1 MDHEALNL
9 SRRKLIFNYISQ
21 YPGTYLREMEKILSL
36 SIGDLQY
43 HLQQL
48 EKAELIAAHD
58 DGRRKRYFARDV
70 CIPDREVLSVI
81 QLRTPR
87 HIVLFLL
94 DHPNARFREIL
105 GEFRFTK
112 GALSFH
118 LKKLTQA
125 EIITSVKI
133 ETEVCYRVKDEL
145 RIRQVLVTY
154 RAGFLDE
161 AVSGFVDLWT
171 RV

>member
-9 SRRKLIFNYISQ
+9 SRRKQIFTHIDS
-21 YPGTYLREMEKILSL
+21 YPGTYLREMEKALSL

-48 EKAELIAAHD
+48 EKAELISALG
-58 DGRRKRYFARDV
+58 DGRRKRYFTKEV

-94 DHPNARFREIL
+94 DHPDARFQEIL
-105 GEFRFTK
+105 AEFKFSK
-112 GALSFH
+112 GTLSFH
-118 LKKLTQA
+118 MKKLTKA
-125 EIITSVKI
+125 DIVLNARREN
-133 ETEVCYRVKDEL
+133 EVCYRIKDEL
-145 RIRQVLVTY
+145 RMRQVLMTY
-154 RAGFLDE
+154 HAGFLDE
-161 AVSGFVDLWT
+161 AVNGFVDLWT
-171 RV
+171 KI